1 MKKKK
6 PKRQINLPD
15 NVYRRFTAGFWIT
28 QPTGTKREKAGKI
41 VRLLKGSYDTIE
53 LIKYLIGIYNGG
65 DKRRRLAE
73 VAEEANGRLLVITGK
88 STDEP
93 EQE

>member
-1 MKKKK
+1 M
-6 PKRQINLPD
+6 
-15 NVYRRFTAGFWIT
+15 
-28 QPTGTKREKAGKI
+28 
-41 VRLLKGSYDTIE
+41 RLLKGSYDTIE